1 MLLLWL
7 AMVCMIPFD
16 LKRLDSNI
24 KLDTGEM
31 RTPVMDR
38 IIEVGKVGIRT
49 KNFSIFLKS
58 EIDFFLTF
66 ILILLN

>member
-49 KNFSIFLKS
+49 NNLV
-58 EIDFFLTF
+58 
-66 ILILLN
+66 